1 MDELRARYHFQPE
14 KNWMNDPNGPVVI
27 DGKLHLFYQY
37 NPFGAVWGNMTWGH
51 AVAEDLVRW
60 THLPCALHPDQPYD
74 KDGVFSGCCV
84 MKDGLPHI
92 LYTGVK
98 PETQCLAVGNADA
111 SHFEKYEHNPV
122 IVRQEGE
129 ELNGFRDP
137 FAWSEDGMTYIAV
150 GSGEKGKRGFAFVY
164 RSEDLKHW
172 ERVGELCSGN
182 DPEEDMWECP
192 NFIRFPDGNATLLVS
207 LMKAQNVF
215 AMDGKY
221 HDHKLDAGPL
231 RPFDLGNSFYAPNT
245 VTLPDGRIVN
255 IGWMRETVPGRE
267 SAGWQGMMSIPR
279 EIVQYGDG
287 CVGARPVAEI
297 ARLHAE
303 RLLAKKDFTLHSGE
317 NALKGLHSRH
327 CEIAMEFEAGSQGT
341 LYLELNKSE
350 RGEEKAVVIYDG
362 VADAIYVEAGKCGG
376 AAQRVGGY
384 VQGRGTT
391 KLRVFL
397 DGSGLEIFVNDRE
410 TLTTRVYPSRE
421 DSDGLRLYAEG
432 GVRVNR
438 LQVWEMGS
446 GYADGQNG

>member
-1 MDELRARYHFQPE
+1 MAAWQGETFIVLLKLEREKSAPLAFQHRIHHREKRTLLRGRQAQPFFQHAALP
-14 KNWMNDPNGPVVI
+14 GRQ
-27 DGKLHLFYQY
+27 GK
-37 NPFGAVWGNMTWGH
+37 
-51 AVAEDLVRW
+51 
-60 THLPCALHPDQPYD
+60 
-74 KDGVFSGCCV
+74 
-84 MKDGLPHI
+84 
-92 LYTGVK
+92 
-98 PETQCLAVGNADA
+98 QCLAVGNADA

-192 NFIRFPDGNATLLVS
+192 NFIRFPDGSATLLVS

-327 CEIAMEFEAGSQGT
+327 CEIAIEFEAGSQGT

>member
-1 MDELRARYHFQPE
+1 
-14 KNWMNDPNGPVVI
+14 
-27 DGKLHLFYQY
+27 
-37 NPFGAVWGNMTWGH
+37 
-51 AVAEDLVRW
+51 
-60 THLPCALHPDQPYD
+60 
-74 KDGVFSGCCV
+74 
-84 MKDGLPHI
+84 
-92 LYTGVK
+92 
-98 PETQCLAVGNADA
+98 
-111 SHFEKYEHNPV
+111 
-122 IVRQEGE
+122 
-129 ELNGFRDP
+129 
-137 FAWSEDGMTYIAV
+137 
-150 GSGEKGKRGFAFVY
+150 
-164 RSEDLKHW
+164 
-172 ERVGELCSGN
+172 
-182 DPEEDMWECP
+182 
-192 NFIRFPDGNATLLVS
+192 
-207 LMKAQNVF
+207 MKAQNVF

-255 IGWMRETVPGRE
+255 IGWMRETIPGRE

-397 DGSGLEIFVNDRE
+397 DGSALEIFVNDRE